1 MKDVDKSV
9 LERDVEALVGAE
21 LARSCRI
28 HGGFNSTHEGF
39 AVLLEEAE
47 EMFTEL
53 AIVRSATEAV
63 WACVKRDDI
72 EGLKLITQKGL
83 EAAGRGIIELIQV
96 AAMYKK
102 LLGFVSKPETIDEY
116 EDYNGGMFDPDR
128 MDDDDCEPKEIG
140 PSEWFAGFMAQ
151 RLAESQRRE
160 RAAVEDLFLS
170 AEEMSEGMGACVVCT
185 HYPEHLRGDNEACD
199 ECAAGECLFN
209 WRGPGEDQSR

>member
-21 LARSCRI
+21 LARSCKI

-39 AVLLEEAE
+39 AVLLEEVE

-53 AIVRSATEAV
+53 AIVRSAAEAV

-102 LLGFVSKPETIDEY
+102 LLGFVAKQEVLS
-116 EDYNGGMFDPDR
+116 GL
-128 MDDDDCEPKEIG
+128 DDDDYEPMTG
-140 PSEWFAGFMAQ
+140 PDI
-151 RLAESQRRE
+151 R
-160 RAAVEDLFLS
+160 D
-170 AEEMSEGMGACVVCT
+170 
-185 HYPEHLRGDNEACD
+185 
-199 ECAAGECLFN
+199 
-209 WRGPGEDQSR
+209 